1 MSEDTICAYVC
12 RLVGIWLE
20 RRILTKP
27 CDAITTPEDAVSKL
41 FAGESVVVAG
51 GEVTR
56 LSLLVD
62 GEKAKL
68 AALDAEQK

>member
-1 MSEDTICAYVC
+1 MIENSIVAYVC

-20 RRILTKP
+20 RRILTRP
-27 CDAITTPEDAVSKL
+27 GGIITSPEDAVIKL
-41 FAGESVVVAG
+41 LAGQSVIVAG

-62 GEKAKL
+62 
-68 AALDAEQK
+68 EQRGKPANV